1 MTDLIVDRLHARAA
15 VADPD
20 DGVRVRGLL
29 ADLTTR
35 RLDEVLSASS
45 VPTGDWYLRRLE
57 VSLDLDPT
65 RPDVAI
71 TRDWARAVTV
81 ALCTAL
87 ADAGPDVVR
96 FRGRLDAIADLVA
109 TLALARPGREWAWRA
124 AGVLTDADPDPVSRP
139 AETVIAI
146 LARDPGRAVH
156 ALSLAVT
163 RAGLPAVHRLLGT
176 SGWRQVASV
185 VLAAS
190 GQRATDWLG
199 DTGTAAPDPAA
210 AHRVRLLVRDIAAR
224 SPLAGA
230 WRRSRLRPDP
240 EVQRAWAVL
249 AAAEAEPA
257 MLRRPGA
264 ATVLAMLPSVV
275 DGAGSGAAIPAPA
288 AARPNVTS
296 PGDGPG
302 RHGYGVDGRKAA
314 PPVHGTGPARDE
326 ATSPGDG
333 PGRRGDAG
341 DGRSAAW
348 PAHGTGPARHRQRD
362 ETQAAAIEPRATS
375 IWEPSGHPP
384 AAPERPSS
392 AAAARGPR
400 PGLARAS
407 GATAPGGQ
415 AETPAWTAADPGP
428 DPALASDGTPTRRGG
443 LVYLFATADAAGIP
457 DAAFADDALGEQP
470 ASWLLFQ
477 LAQILAGSDP
487 AAREDP
493 AVRAVA
499 GLPPHT
505 AAPGP
510 EPTAEQ
516 RVRLGIL
523 ADAWARATADAMGS
537 DEDPRA
543 LVARICARAGVVV
556 HDPGWIE
563 FRLRL
568 ADVDVDVRRA
578 GLDLDPGFVS
588 WLGAVVVI
596 RYE

>member
-1 MTDLIVDRLHARAA
+1 MTDLIVDCLHARAA

-20 DGVRVRGLL
+20 DGARVRGLL

-35 RLDEVLSASS
+35 RLDEVLSASL
-45 VPTGDWYLRRLE
+45 VPAGDWYLRRLE

-176 SGWRQVASV
+176 SGWRQVASI

-240 EVQRAWAVL
+240 EVQRAWAAL

-257 MLRRPGA
+257 VLRRPGA
-264 ATVLAMLPSVV
+264 ATVLALLPSVV

-288 AARPNVTS
+288 AARP
-296 PGDGPG
+296 D
-302 RHGYGVDGRKAA
+302 A
-314 PPVHGTGPARDE
+314 P
-326 ATSPGDG
+326 SPGDG

-348 PAHGTGPARHRQRD
+348 PADGTGPARHRQRD
-362 ETQAAAIEPRATS
+362 EFQAAAIEPRRATS
-375 IWEPSGHPP
+375 IRESSGNPP
-384 AAPERPSS
+384 AAPGRPPS

-400 PGLARAS
+400 PGPAQAS
-407 GATAPGGQ
+407 GATTPGGQ
-415 AETPAWTAADPGP
+415 AETPAWTAADLGP
-428 DPALASDGTPTRRGG
+428 DPAFAFDGAPTRCGG

-457 DAAFADDALGEQP
+457 DAAFADDALEQQP

-487 AAREDP
+487 AVREDP

-499 GLPPHT
+499 GLPPHA

-523 ADAWARATADAMGS
+523 ADAWAGATADAMGS

-543 LVARICARAGVVV
+543 LVARICGRAGVVV
-556 HDPGWIE
+556 HEPGWIE

-568 ADVDVDVRRA
+568 ADVDLDVRRA

>member
-1 MTDLIVDRLHARAA
+1 MTDLIVDRLRARAT

-20 DGVRVRGLL
+20 DGARVRGLL

-45 VPTGDWYLRRLE
+45 VPPGDWYLRRLE
-57 VSLDLDPT
+57 ISLHLDLT

-71 TRDWARAVTV
+71 TRDWARAVTG
-81 ALCTAL
+81 ALYTAL
-87 ADAGPDVVR
+87 ADGGPDVVC

-124 AGVLTDADPDPVSRP
+124 AGVLTDADPDPLSRP
-139 AETVIAI
+139 AGTVIAI

-156 ALSLAVT
+156 ALSFAVT

-176 SGWRQVASV
+176 SGWRQVASI

-224 SPLAGA
+224 SPFARA
-230 WRRSRLRPDP
+230 WRRSRLRPGP

-257 MLRRPGA
+257 LLRRPGA
-264 ATVLAMLPSVV
+264 ATVLALLPSVV
-275 DGAGSGAAIPAPA
+275 DGAGSGAVIPAPA
-288 AARPNVTS
+288 AARPKAKS
-296 PGDGPG
+296 PGDG
-302 RHGYGVDGRKAA
+302 REDAS
-314 PPVHGTGPARDE
+314 PVHGTGPTRDK
-326 ATSPGDG
+326 ATSSGDG
-333 PGRRGDAG
+333 PGRRGDASDSRG
-341 DGRSAAW
+341 AAW
-348 PAHGTGPARHRQRD
+348 PAHGTGSARHKERD
-362 ETQAAAIEPRATS
+362 ETRAAAIEPRRATG
-375 IWEPSGHPP
+375 IWEASGNP
-384 AAPERPSS
+384 AAAPGRPSP
-392 AAAARGPR
+392 AAAAQGPR
-400 PGLARAS
+400 PGPAGTS
-407 GATAPGGQ
+407 GATTPGGP
-415 AETPAWTAADPGP
+415 AETPARTAAEPGP
-428 DPALASDGTPTRRGG
+428 DPALASDGAPTRRGG

-470 ASWLLFQ
+470 TGWLLFH
-477 LAQILAGSDP
+477 LAQILAGADP

-499 GLPPHT
+499 GLPPH
-505 AAPGP
+505 AVAPGP
-510 EPTAEQ
+510 EPTMEQ
-516 RVRLGIL
+516 HVRLGTL
-523 ADAWARATADAMGS
+523 ADAWARATADAMRS
-537 DEDPRA
+537 EEDPRK
-543 LVARICARAGVVV
+543 LVARICARAGVIF

-568 ADVDVDVRRA
+568 ADVDLDVRRT